1 MTIQSLLA
9 VARGDQPA
17 DLLLT
22 NGRVINVYSGEIVT
36 TDIAI
41 ADGMIAGF
49 GQREAT
55 RRRDL
60 GGRFVAPGF
69 IDAHVHLESTMT
81 VPSEY
86 ARAVLPHGTTAVA
99 ADPHEIANVLG
110 TAGLDYML
118 AATDGQPL
126 SFFFTLSSCVPAT
139 HMETAGADLA
149 ARDLAPYIH
158 HPRIRG
164 LAEMMNFPGA
174 IQGESDVLAK
184 IALALEAGKP
194 VDGHAPGVSGPAL
207 EAYRAAGVGSDH
219 ECTRREEALEK
230 LRLGLHIMVREGT
243 GAKNL
248 KELVPLITPANAHR
262 FMWCSDDRHPHD
274 LLTDGHI
281 DAMIRMAIDMGL
293 DPVTAVRIATLN
305 PARYFNLPA
314 HGAIAPGKRADLVIL
329 DALET
334 VAVHQVYS
342 RGRLAAE
349 AGGVAPDL
357 VWPPQ
362 AAAPPSMHIDPQT
375 IDLSLKAEGERV
387 RVIEIVPE
395 QIVTTAG
402 LARTA
407 VRDGLAVADPDRD
420 LLKIAVIERHQGTG
434 RAGIGFVRGMGLVR
448 GALASSVAHDAH
460 NIVVVGADDRDMQAA
475 VSQVAAMGGGLVAVC
490 AGEVLAHLALP
501 IAGLMSP
508 QPISAIDAQLTTL
521 LAAAHQMGATLPD
534 PFMTLSFLALPVI
547 PALKI
552 TDHGLVDVDR
562 FAVVPIFP

>member
-1 MTIQSLLA
+1 MNLQSLLA
-9 VARGDQPA
+9 VARGDRPA

-22 NGRVINVYSGEIVT
+22 NGRVVNVYSGEIVDT
-36 TDIAI
+36 AIAI
-41 ADGMIAGF
+41 ADGMIAGL
-49 GQREAT
+49 GHREAA
-55 RRRDL
+55 RSHDL
-60 GGRFVAPGF
+60 EGRFVAPGF
-69 IDAHVHLESTMT
+69 IDAHVHLESTMA

-118 AATDGQPL
+118 AASEGQPL

-139 HMETAGADLA
+139 HMETAGAELA

-174 IQGESDVLAK
+174 IQGETDVLAK
-184 IALALEAGKP
+184 IALAAEAGKP

-207 EAYRAAGVGSDH
+207 QAYRAAGIASDH
-219 ECTRREEALEK
+219 ECTRRAEALEK

-274 LLTDGHI
+274 LLNDGHI
-281 DAMIRMAIDMGL
+281 DAMIRTAIDMGL

-305 PARYFNLPA
+305 PARYFNLQA

-342 RGRLAAE
+342 HGRLVAE
-349 AGGVAPDL
+349 AGCVSPDL
-357 VWPPQ
+357 TWPETV
-362 AAAPPSMHIDPQT
+362 AAPPAMQIDPRA
-375 IDLSLKAEGERV
+375 IDLRLKAEGERM
-387 RVIEIVPE
+387 RVIDIVPE
-395 QIVTTAG
+395 QIVTAAG
-402 LARTA
+402 VARAT
-407 VRDGLAVADPDRD
+407 VRDGLAVADPERD
-420 LLKIAVIERHQGTG
+420 LLKIAVIERHRGTG
-434 RAGIGFVRGMGLVR
+434 RTGIGFVRGMGLTR

-460 NIVVVGADDRDMQAA
+460 NIVVVGADDRDMQTA
-475 VSQVAAMGGGLVAVC
+475 VSQVAAMGGGLVAVY
-490 AGEVLAHLALP
+490 AGKILARLALP

-508 QPISAIDAQLTTL
+508 QPISAVDAQLASL
-521 LAAAHQMGATLPD
+521 LAAARQMGAALPD

-547 PALKI
+547 PSLKI

-562 FAVVPIFP
+562 FAVVPLFA